1 MSRWGR
7 PLERLHNWNQCTVCG
22 HRDGVLACETCQGQG
37 IVATKPGGAGVPFYI
52 GNAQCSACKGLGFE
66 PCSVCMGYQ
75 AELPPPD
82 PCNGPASRDSSD
94 SLVTTSRWL
103 QSFPDSRK
111 LGRARRVQK
120 EGLLGHSIAPPL
132 EQGADAGSSQAE
144 RAKWEALA
152 KQFYVIC
159 GAKRSRY

>member
-1 MSRWGR
+1 MCPVPVCSYTAT
-7 PLERLHNWNQCTVCG
+7 LESIL
-22 HRDGVLACETCQGQG
+22 DF
-37 IVATKPGGAGVPFYI
+37 ATFLQPGGAGVPFYI

-111 LGRARRVQK
+111 LGRARRQVTLK
-120 EGLLGHSIAPPL
+120 PFLRRLIYRHICLWNMSGLLLPCKAFRLRTSN
-132 EQGADAGSSQAE
+132 S
-144 RAKWEALA
+144 LA
-152 KQFYVIC
+152 YFF
-159 GAKRSRY
+159 